1 MSDQFQ
7 QLELIEG
14 QYYVSRTD
22 NNESAPQLFATLSER
37 ILGGPF
43 ANKDDANQ
51 FVSQQDQ
58 QPTSYHVWQH
68 SAEFVS
74 QA

>member
-7 QLELIEG
+7 QLELIAG
-14 QYYVSRTD
+14 RFYVSRTD
-22 NNESAPQLFATLSER
+22 NNEPTQQPLATLSER

-68 SAEFVS
+68 SVEYAS

>member
-1 MSDQFQ
+1 MNDQFQ

-14 QYYVSRTD
+14 QYYVSQND
-22 NNESAPQLFATLSER
+22 NNEPTQQSLATLSER

-43 ANKDDANQ
+43 ANQNDADQ
-51 FVSQQDQ
+51 FVSQQLQ
-58 QPTSYHVWQH
+58 QPTSYRVWQH
-68 SAEFVS
+68 SEEFAS